1 MPKSLLLIDGSS
13 LLCSCFY
20 GNLPANYK
28 FAKTEKDKDAYLPQL
43 LHTSDGQYTNGVFT
57 MMTSLL
63 NILKKQKPTHMAVAF
78 DLTRMTFREK
88 LFGNYKGQRK
98 EIRNELKSQFTL
110 SQQVLKEMNIPVFAF
125 TKYEADDILGTLSKK
140 FGNDI
145 LVNILTKDQ
154 DALQLIDNNIRVW
167 LMTSKYKEMYKEV
180 GLSPKLFNIPN
191 GVFEFTPLYVEHF
204 YGLSPI
210 QIIDKKSIEGDTSD
224 NIPGVKGVGEKAVV
238 PLLQEFKTLEGI
250 YDYIENTSE
259 KDIKEL
265 FKLLGIKR
273 SPLSNLIKES
283 ETELVGKKSAF
294 LSKILATI
302 KCDIPELEG
311 VVLDSLKTNID
322 ENGMRNI
329 FKKLEFTTLLK

>member
-1 MPKSLLLIDGSS
+1 MRKSLLLIDGSS

-20 GNLPANYK
+20 GNLPTNYK
-28 FAKTEKDKDAYLPQL
+28 FAKTEEDKDTYLPQL

-57 MMTSLL
+57 MMSSLL
-63 NILKKQKPTHMAVAF
+63 NILKKQKPTHIAVAF

-88 LFGNYKGQRK
+88 LFSDYKGQRK
-98 EIRNELKSQFTL
+98 EIRDELKSQFSLTEH
-110 SQQVLKEMNIPVFAF
+110 VLTKMNIPVFAF
-125 TKYEADDILGTLSKK
+125 NEYEADDVLGTLSKK
-140 FGNDI
+140 FGDEI

-167 LMTSKYKEMYKEV
+167 LMTSKYKEMYNEV
-180 GLSPKLFNIPN
+180 GLNPKIFNIPK

-210 QIIDKKSIEGDTSD
+210 QIIDKKSIEGDVSD
-224 NIPGVKGVGEKAVV
+224 NIPGVKGVGPKAVI

-259 KDIKEL
+259 KDIKDM

-273 SPLSNLIKES
+273 SPLSNLTKRS
-283 ETELVGKKSAF
+283 ETELVGKQSAF
-294 LSKILATI
+294 LSKTLATV
-302 KCDIPELEG
+302 KCNIPELEG
-311 VVLDSLKTNID
+311 ILLDSLKTNINEVAMKD
-322 ENGMRNI
+322 I
-329 FKKLEFTTLLK
+329 FTKLEFNTLIK